1 MKYRNRTD
9 LVAKILESAS
19 GGPISKTRLTYM
31 TYITYEQVSRFAA
44 MLIEKDLLTF
54 DKQTRLFH
62 TTAKGRKFVEI
73 YNEMQQCAG
82 YLDGEQ
88 MNKKKTIGKT
98 N

>member
-9 LVAKILESAS
+9 IVAKILEAAS
-19 GGPISKTRLTYM
+19 GGPLSKTRLTYM
-31 TYITYEQVSRFAA
+31 TYITYEQVSRFTA

-54 DKQTRLFH
+54 NKQTGLFH
-62 TTAKGRKFVEI
+62 TTVKGRKFLEI
-73 YNEMQQCAG
+73 YNGMKQCAG

-88 MNKKKTIGKT
+88 MNKEKTIGKT